1 MILILMNLVLMKT
14 ATKLTDKNMTKKQF
28 NEFDDDCRIDE
39 DMDTDEVNDIPE
51 ETEDQ
56 DIFMNI
62 FAEVF
67 GSKK

>member
-1 MILILMNLVLMKT
+1 MKT
-14 ATKLTDKNMTKKQF
+14 ATKLTDKNMTKKQL
-28 NEFDDDCRIDE
+28 
-39 DMDTDEVNDIPE
+39 E
-51 ETEDQ
+51 EQ